1 MVIYLCETREQ
12 LGLQYFACVYRLEL
26 PSVMFMEEWYVS
38 MTSDTMLNWNLIFC
52 FSCSCFYLFF
62 LCFMV
67 ISFFLVFLFVYYQVG
82 THLGW
87 RYAFWG
93 EAILML
99 PLVVFGFVVKPL
111 QLKGWLSSAHF
122 HSFIIT
128 LLGSNRFI
136 CEAYLPFI
144 IIGFASSRPKLG
156 ETAEQIPV
164 EGA

>member
-1 MVIYLCETREQ
+1 MCIPAGIAFGYIY
-12 LGLQYFACVYRLEL
+12 GGVVRLDDITYYVEL
-26 PSVMFMEEWYVS
+26 KPPLLLF
-38 MTSDTMLNWNLIFC
+38 LHLLIFVI
-52 FSCSCFYLFF
+52 
-62 LCFMV
+62 LCFMA
-67 ISFFLVFLFVYYQVG
+67 IAFFLLFLFVYYQVG
-82 THLGW
+82 SHLGW

-136 CEAYLPFI
+136 CQAYLPFI
-144 IIGFASSRPKLG
+144 IIGFASSRPKVG
-156 ETAEQIPV
+156 ETAEQVPV